1 MNTKALLTLLALLGW
16 ILFCNWW
23 WCNNKEQCDCDKNA
37 IAAAP
42 AVVDDGIIRFNTS
55 DAATITNAQWPA
67 FRDSIANLINTGKR
81 LEIVGYYGSQEKN
94 NSKFE
99 NLGIARA
106 EAVKADMMKQFS
118 NINPSRIACVGVVK
132 DDLNT
137 VTPPFVATNFNIKDT
152 IATPSDAGGVV
163 ATDSNDILVYFPT
176 GSATKEPSKEVDDFL
191 TKLGARLSSSGEKAI
206 VTGHTDNKG
215 VFAKN
220 LQLSKDRAAF
230 VKTILVKHSAI
241 EANISTDG
249 KADKEP
255 IGDNATDAGRRQ
267 NRRVRIQISK

>member
-23 WCNNKEQCDCDKNA
+23 WCNNKEECNCDKNEVA
-37 IAAAP
+37 IAAPVANN
-42 AVVDDGIIRFNTS
+42 GIIRFNSS
-55 DAATITNAQWPA
+55 DAATITNEQWPS

-94 NSKFE
+94 SSKFE

-106 EAVKADMMKQFS
+106 EVVKADMLKQFAS
-118 NINPSRIACVGVVK
+118 INPSRISCVGVVK

-137 VTPPFVATNFNIKDT
+137 ATPPFIATNFNIKDT

-163 ATDSNDILVYFPT
+163 ATDSNDILIYFPT
-176 GSATKEPSKEVDDFL
+176 GSATKEPSKEVDQFL
-191 TKLGARLSSSGEKAI
+191 TKLGARLSTSAEKAI

-215 VFAKN
+215 AIAKN

-230 VKTILVKHSAI
+230 VKTILVKHSAVD
-241 EANISTDG
+241 ANISTDG
-249 KADKEP
+249 KADREP
-255 IGDNATDAGRRQ
+255 IGDNTTDAGRRQ